1 MKDKIHKPGIH
12 VNYLV
17 SRHMCIEGLG
27 ESLIEPLVA
36 QLSALVQVDD
46 VSITRNGSKSMLN
59 IAYDASVRPQPLDDI
74 KQALAT
80 MGACIADDWW
90 ARFKQRYY
98 EFTDQNVYDNARLQ
112 PHCCNKAPPGK

>member
-12 VNYLV
+12 ENYLV
-17 SRHMCIEGLG
+17 SRHMNIEGLD

-36 QLSALVQVDD
+36 QLSELVEVDE
-46 VSITRNGSKSMLN
+46 VSITRGGSRTMLN

-80 MGACIADDWW
+80 MGASIADDWW
-90 ARFKQRYY
+90 TGQS
-98 EFTDQNVYDNARLQ
+98 
-112 PHCCNKAPPGK
+112 PGW